1 MKWPKKEEEEK
12 CYAANLIKKDIPF
25 LINVAS
31 DLKKVKKKIS
41 LTNVVQQTLFLKKI
55 NKIQE

>member
-1 MKWPKKEEEEK
+1 MKWPKKEEEK
-12 CYAANLIKKDIPF
+12 CYAANLYTF